1 MMVTKMMQVYV
12 ILIVEVDTKELDQF
26 VGKIALQDFQIQE
39 LIVWNLHLMV
49 EELVTPVRVNVFHI
63 FLLRVV
69 KNGVYYG
76 IQNAERTFTM

>member
-39 LIVWNLHLMV
+39 LIV
-49 EELVTPVRVNVFHI
+49 
-63 FLLRVV
+63 
-69 KNGVYYG
+69 
-76 IQNAERTFTM
+76 

>member
-26 VGKIALQDFQIQE
+26 VGKIAPPDFQIQE

-76 IQNAERTFTM
+76 IQNAEQTFTM